1 MDRVHRRH
9 VLGLAA
15 GAAVLPLTPRDAV
28 AQAYP
33 ARPVRLVTGFPPG
46 GATDVLARLVAQ
58 RLSERLGQQFI
69 VDNRPG
75 AGSNIGTEAVV
86 RASADG
92 YTLLLATL
100 SNAVNATLYE
110 KLGFNFISDM
120 APVAGLTRGFGVL
133 VVHPSVPAASAAELI
148 GLVKANPGK
157 LNIASSGAGSPSHF
171 FWELLR
177 STASMDMQHV
187 PYRGLG
193 PALTDLLAG
202 RVETMFAFPE
212 AAIEH
217 IRSGRLR
224 PLAITAAKRSVLLPD
239 VPALD
244 EFVPGYEATAWSGI
258 CAPANTPDDIV
269 TLLNREIGAWL
280 ADGDIQARLAGL
292 GSMPLALSPKD
303 FGTLIAS
310 ETEKWG
316 RVIRV
321 AGIKAD

>member
-9 VLGLAA
+9 VLCLGLAA
-15 GAAVLPLTPRDAV
+15 GAVVLPLAPRDAV
-28 AQAYP
+28 AQVYP

-133 VVHPSVPAASAAELI
+133 VVHPSVPAASA
-148 GLVKANPGK
+148 
-157 LNIASSGAGSPSHF
+157 
-171 FWELLR
+171 
-177 STASMDMQHV
+177 
-187 PYRGLG
+187 
-193 PALTDLLAG
+193 
-202 RVETMFAFPE
+202 
-212 AAIEH
+212 
-217 IRSGRLR
+217 
-224 PLAITAAKRSVLLPD
+224 
-239 VPALD
+239 
-244 EFVPGYEATAWSGI
+244 
-258 CAPANTPDDIV
+258 
-269 TLLNREIGAWL
+269 
-280 ADGDIQARLAGL
+280 
-292 GSMPLALSPKD
+292 
-303 FGTLIAS
+303 
-310 ETEKWG
+310 
-316 RVIRV
+316 
-321 AGIKAD
+321 